1 MKRVMLL
8 GTVAAAGVLAA
19 YVAAQ
24 RPPEFSTQRITDN
37 LFVIHDSND
46 GNTAVFIRA
55 GGVVLVDTKSL
66 RAGQKLLETVRA
78 ITAKPVTHILHT
90 HHHYD
95 HVGGNPYFPS
105 HVEVVAHEAAAAR
118 MTGMEEFSTPERKHG
133 LADRTFKDSLTL
145 FSGPDEIELRFFGA
159 AHTDGDAFIVFRGLG
174 VMHAG
179 DTFPGMNAVIRSGG
193 SEEAYPTTMSRA
205 AAAITGVRTVIP
217 GHGPLKTWQDF
228 VDNAAALRRSKAEPR

>member
-1 MKRVMLL
+1 MKRWLLL
-8 GTVAAAGVLAA
+8 GAILATGGAAA

-24 RPPEFSTQRITDN
+24 RPPQFVTHRLADN
-37 LFVIHDSND
+37 LYVVQDSTD
-46 GNTAVFIRA
+46 GNTAVFIRDT
-55 GGVVLVDTKSL
+55 GVVLVDTKSL
-66 RAGQKLLETVRA
+66 KAGQQLLEAVRS
-78 ITAKPVTHILHT
+78 ITTKPVTHILHT

-95 HVGGNPYFPS
+95 HVGGNPFFPN
-105 HVEVVAHEAAAAR
+105 HVEVVAHETAAAR
-118 MTGMEEFSTPERKHG
+118 MTSMEEFSTPERKHG

-145 FSGPDEIELRFFGA
+145 FSGADAIELHHFGA

-179 DTFPGMNAVIRSGG
+179 DTFPGMNAVPRHGG
-193 SEEAYPTTMSRA
+193 SAEAYPTTMGRA

-228 VDNAAALRRSKAEPR
+228 VDSAATLRQP

>member
-1 MKRVMLL
+1 MIRPLL
-8 GTVAAAGVLAA
+8 LAAVFAAGVLAA

-24 RPPEFSTQRITDN
+24 RPAEFVTHRIADN
-37 LFVIHDSND
+37 LFVVQDGND

-66 RAGQKLLETVRA
+66 KAGQQLLDAVRA
-78 ITAKPVTHILHT
+78 ITDKPVTHILHT

-95 HVGGNPYFPS
+95 HVGGNPFFPS
-105 HVEVVAHEAAAAR
+105 HVEVVAHETAAAR
-118 MTGMEEFSTPERKHG
+118 MTSMEEFSTPERKHG

-145 FSGPDEIELRFFGA
+145 FSGPDAIELRYFGA

-179 DTFPGMNAVIRSGG
+179 DTFPGMNAVERHGG
-193 SEEAYPTTMSRA
+193 SAAAYPTTMGAA
-205 AAAITGVRTVIP
+205 AAAITGVGTVIP

-228 VDNAAALRRSKAEPR
+228 VDNAAALRRQQ